1 MSAILSVFSNREL
14 AFLIWLVI
22 LLVYFL
28 IKNRWRHHLK
38 RIIISAFTLKLV
50 VIYTTLVIYASIIV
64 ILLYLLNIWGIFLLK
79 DTVVWLIFSAL
90 GTAFTLNRIKDFG
103 YFTDLIK
110 SNIAVTAIVQ
120 FMINLYSFSLITELI
135 ALPAVAFITAL
146 SVYSEYYTENGKDY
160 QKTHSCLNKLLIIIG
175 LVYLGF
181 ALYKTIIEFNT
192 TNWNDV
198 SQQFLLPLILTI
210 LFIPYYWGLTLYMN
224 YEIMFVAI
232 NVIFR
237 DKDKYEKYKIKFY
250 ILYYGHLNLKRINR
264 IKHKIAF
271 LAYQDAANYKDYFKK
286 AAQAPLYMKSSITN
300 KMKIKLFNNIGG
312 CCKAL
317 SDLQLGEFSE
327 WKKLDGLNEFYSITN
342 YYLIKK
348 DGLSNLVL
356 SLQGEELYI
365 HKLELSLS
373 ILSPEE
379 RNYAISKFQESV
391 LNIVRIL
398 SLSLPDDIYNFAI
411 KKDCNYSDDIFS
423 LSIKTEILENME
435 SFTLA
440 IKSK

>member
-1 MSAILSVFSNREL
+1 MSTVLSVFSNREL

-28 IKNRWRHHLK
+28 IKNKWRHHLK
-38 RIIISAFTLKLV
+38 RIIMSAFTLKLV
-50 VIYTTLVIYASIIV
+50 AIYITLIIYASIIV

-90 GTAFTLNRIKDFG
+90 GTAFTLNRINDFG

-120 FMINLYSFSLITELI
+120 FMINLYSFSLVTELI
-135 ALPAVAFITAL
+135 ALPVVAFITAL
-146 SVYSEYYTENGKDY
+146 NVYSEYYTENGKDY
-160 QKTHSCLNKLLIIIG
+160 QKTHSCLNKLFIIIG
-175 LVYLGF
+175 FVYLGF

-232 NVIFR
+232 K
-237 DKDKYEKYKIKFY
+237 DKDKYEKCKIKFY

-286 AAQAPLYMKSSITN
+286 TAQAPLYMKSSIMN

-327 WKKLDGLNEFYSITN
+327 WKKLDGLNVFYSITN

-348 DGLSNLVL
+348 GGLSNIVL

-398 SLSLPDDIYNFAI
+398 SLSLPDDIYNLAI
-411 KKDCNYSDDIFS
+411 KNDYNYSDNTFS
-423 LSIKTEILENME
+423 LSIKTEILGNME
-435 SFTLA
+435 SFTLT

>member
-28 IKNRWRHHLK
+28 IKNRWRYHLK

-50 VIYTTLVIYASIIV
+50 VIYTTLAIYASIIV

-79 DTVVWLIFSAL
+79 DTV
-90 GTAFTLNRIKDFG
+90 
-103 YFTDLIK
+103 
-110 SNIAVTAIVQ
+110 
-120 FMINLYSFSLITELI
+120 
-135 ALPAVAFITAL
+135 
-146 SVYSEYYTENGKDY
+146 
-160 QKTHSCLNKLLIIIG
+160 
-175 LVYLGF
+175 
-181 ALYKTIIEFNT
+181 
-192 TNWNDV
+192 V

-237 DKDKYEKYKIKFY
+237 DKDKYEKCKIKFY

-286 AAQAPLYMKSSITN
+286 AAQAPLYTKSSITN

-317 SDLQLGEFSE
+317 SDLQLDEFSE

-398 SLSLPDDIYNFAI
+398 SLSLPDDIYNFA
-411 KKDCNYSDDIFS
+411 KKNDCNYSDDIFS
-423 LSIKTEILENME
+423 LSIKTEILGNME

>member
-14 AFLIWLVI
+14 AFLIWLII
-22 LLVYFL
+22 LLSYFL
-28 IKNRWRHHLK
+28 IKNKWRYHLK
-38 RIIISAFTLKLV
+38 RIAISAFTLKLV
-50 VIYTTLVIYASIIV
+50 AIYTTLVIYASIIV
-64 ILLYLLNIWGIFLLK
+64 ILLYLLNIWGVFLLK
-79 DTVVWLIFSAL
+79 DTVIWLIFSAL

-120 FMINLYSFSLITELI
+120 FMVNLYSFSLATELI
-135 ALPAVAFITAL
+135 ALPVVVFITAL
-146 SVYSEYYTENGKDY
+146 SVYSEYYTENDKDY
-160 QKTHSCLNKLLIIIG
+160 KKAHSCLNKLLIIIG
-175 LVYLGF
+175 LAYLGF
-181 ALYKTIIEFNT
+181 TLYKTIIEFNT

-198 SQQFLLPLILTI
+198 AQQFLLPLILTI

-224 YEIMFVAI
+224 YETMFITI

-237 DKDKYEKYKIKFY
+237 DKDKYERCKIKFY
-250 ILYYGHLNLKRINR
+250 ILYYGHLSLKRINR
-264 IKHKIAF
+264 IKHRIAF
-271 LAYQDAANYKDYFKK
+271 LTHQDTANYKDYFKK
-286 AAQAPLYMKSSITN
+286 ASQAPLHMKSSIMN
-300 KMKIKLFNNIGG
+300 KMKIELFNNVGG

-317 SDLQLGEFSE
+317 SDLQLGKFSE

-391 LNIVRIL
+391 LKIVRIL
-398 SLSLPDDIYNFAI
+398 SLSLPHDIYNFAT
-411 KKDCNYSDDIFS
+411 KNDCNYNNEIFS
-423 LSIKTEILENME
+423 LSIKTEIIGNIEL
-435 SFTLA
+435 FTLA

>member
-1 MSAILSVFSNREL
+1 MSVILSVFSNREL
-14 AFLIWLVI
+14 AFLIWLII
-22 LLVYFL
+22 LLSYFL
-28 IKNRWRHHLK
+28 IKNKWRYHLK
-38 RIIISAFTLKLV
+38 RIAISAFTLKLV
-50 VIYTTLVIYASIIV
+50 AIYTTLVIYASIIV

-79 DTVVWLIFSAL
+79 DTVIWLIFSAL

-120 FMINLYSFSLITELI
+120 FMINLYSFSLATELI
-135 ALPAVAFITAL
+135 ALPVVVFITAL
-146 SVYSEYYTENGKDY
+146 SVYSEYYTEDDKDY
-160 QKTHSCLNKLLIIIG
+160 KKAHSCLNKLLIIIG
-175 LVYLGF
+175 LAYLGF
-181 ALYKTIIEFNT
+181 TLYKTIIEFNT

-224 YEIMFVAI
+224 YEIMFITI

-237 DKDKYEKYKIKFY
+237 DKDKYERCKIKFY
-250 ILYYGHLNLKRINR
+250 ILYYGHLSLKRINR
-264 IKHKIAF
+264 IKYKIAF
-271 LAYQDAANYKDYFKK
+271 LTHQDTANYKDYFKK
-286 AAQAPLYMKSSITN
+286 AAQAPLHMKSSIMN
-300 KMKIKLFNNIGG
+300 KMKIELFNNVSG

-317 SDLQLGEFSE
+317 SDLQLGKFSE

-342 YYLIKK
+342 YYLIKN
-348 DGLSNLVL
+348 GLSNLVL

-391 LNIVRIL
+391 LKIVRIL
-398 SLSLPDDIYNFAI
+398 SLSLPHDIYNFAT
-411 KKDCNYSDDIFS
+411 KNDYNYNNEIFS
-423 LSIKTEILENME
+423 LSIKTEIIGNIE

>member
-1 MSAILSVFSNREL
+1 M
-14 AFLIWLVI
+14 
-22 LLVYFL
+22 
-28 IKNRWRHHLK
+28 
-38 RIIISAFTLKLV
+38 
-50 VIYTTLVIYASIIV
+50 
-64 ILLYLLNIWGIFLLK
+64 
-79 DTVVWLIFSAL
+79 
-90 GTAFTLNRIKDFG
+90 
-103 YFTDLIK
+103 
-110 SNIAVTAIVQ
+110 
-120 FMINLYSFSLITELI
+120 
-135 ALPAVAFITAL
+135 
-146 SVYSEYYTENGKDY
+146 
-160 QKTHSCLNKLLIIIG
+160 LIIIG

-237 DKDKYEKYKIKFY
+237 DKDKYEKCKIKFY

-286 AAQAPLYMKSSITN
+286 AAQAPSYTKSSITN

-356 SLQGEELYI
+356 SLQGEEL
-365 HKLELSLS
+365 EG
-373 ILSPEE
+373 
-379 RNYAISKFQESV
+379 V
-391 LNIVRIL
+391 
-398 SLSLPDDIYNFAI
+398 
-411 KKDCNYSDDIFS
+411 
-423 LSIKTEILENME
+423 
-435 SFTLA
+435 
-440 IKSK
+440 